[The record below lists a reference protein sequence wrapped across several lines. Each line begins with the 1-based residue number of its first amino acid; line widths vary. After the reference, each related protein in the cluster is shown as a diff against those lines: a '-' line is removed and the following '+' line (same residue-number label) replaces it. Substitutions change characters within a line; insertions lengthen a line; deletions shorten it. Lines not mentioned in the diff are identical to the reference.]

1 MLFNRLRLG
10 NLPIIDP
17 IPMTPCCFLPI
28 YTDAS
33 GVHDNSNAFKR
44 GAGVIVDNTLV
55 RFVWPGNSTWISN
68 HGRSTTLLESI
79 AALQGLLTAITLH
92 GRRTYT
98 IFCDNAGTCHSFR
111 KGSCKCLYTWT
122 VLKALDDLASGTMS
136 IVSILKTRRCSGY
149 GENVADAIAKGD
161 MISLANMGLQKASWS
176 RPSRVLMDWI
186 KKPVVTPNLGKQ
198 LLDELS
204 LFMDVVIPTSCMT

>member
-1 MLFNRLRLG
+1 
-10 NLPIIDP
+10 
-17 IPMTPCCFLPI
+17 MTPSCFLPI

-33 GVHDNSNAFKR
+33 GVHDNRNAFKR
-44 GAGVIVDNTLV
+44 GAGVIIDNTLV

-161 MISLANMGLQKASWS
+161 IISLANMGLQKASWS

-186 KKPVVTPNLGKQ
+186 KKPVVTRASQKT
-198 LLDELS
+198 
-204 LFMDVVIPTSCMT
+204 LFAKNQGAHDVFP

>member
-1 MLFNRLRLG
+1 MQFNRLRLG
-10 NLPIIDP
+10 DLPIIDP
-17 IPMTPCCFLPI
+17 IQMTPSWFLPI
-28 YTDAS
+28 FTDAS
-33 GVHDNSNAFKR
+33 GVHDNNNALKR
-44 GAGVIVDNTLV
+44 GAGVIVGNTLV

-79 AALQGLLTAITLH
+79 AALQGLLTAIILH

-98 IFCDNAGTCHSFR
+98 IFCDNAATCHSFR

-149 GENVADAIAKGD
+149 GEKATWFHWPIWDYRTLLGHD
-161 MISLANMGLQKASWS
+161 HQESLWIGLRSLWS
-176 RPSRVLMDWI
+176 HQTLE
-186 KKPVVTPNLGKQ
+186 N
-198 LLDELS
+198 
-204 LFMDVVIPTSCMT
+204 SC